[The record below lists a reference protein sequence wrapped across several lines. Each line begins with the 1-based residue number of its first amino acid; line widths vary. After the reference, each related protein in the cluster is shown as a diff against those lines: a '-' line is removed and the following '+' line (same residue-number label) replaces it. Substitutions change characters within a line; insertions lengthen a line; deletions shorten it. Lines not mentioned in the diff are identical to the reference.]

1 MARRQVMAATLAVVA
16 GLLALGGVTAALVTA
31 PDDGE
36 VVVRYAALGDSYTS
50 GPFIPDQ
57 ASAPP
62 RCRRSTRNYPRLVA
76 ARLGASLRD
85 VSCTG
90 ATTVHMTEPQSLRG
104 GERNRPQLAAVTP
117 GTDLVS
123 IGIGG
128 NDAGFGAVVHD
139 CLAAAPSARPCQQV
153 YAGPA
158 GDEISRRIAQV
169 AERID
174 AVLAELRRRAPRA
187 RVYLVG
193 YPAILPDSGTGCWSV
208 LPIVAAD
215 VPYLRDKAR
224 ELNAM
229 LAARA
234 AAGGA
239 TFVDTYGPS
248 VGHDACAA
256 PDVRWVEPLA
266 PVAPAAPIHP
276 NQAGMRATARAVVR
290 AMGGPSAARA
300 AGHAARTG
308 P

>member
-1 MARRQVMAATLAVVA
+1 MAATLAVVV
-16 GLLALGGVTAALVTA
+16 GLLGLGGVTAALNTA
-31 PDDGE
+31 PAGGGP
-36 VVVRYAALGDSYTS
+36 VIRYVALGDSYTS

-57 ASAPP
+57 VADPA
-62 RCRRSTRNYPRLVA
+62 RCRRSERNYPRLVA
-76 ARLGASLRD
+76 TRLGASLRD

-90 ATTVHMTEPQSLRG
+90 ASTVHMTEPQSLRG
-104 GERNRPQLAAVTP
+104 GERNGPQLAAVTP
-117 GTDLVS
+117 DTDLVS

-128 NDAGFGAVVHD
+128 NDAGFGAVVHN
-139 CLAAAPSARPCQQV
+139 CLAAAPSARPCQQL
-153 YAGPA
+153 YTGRT
-158 GDEISRRIAQV
+158 GDEISRRIAEV
-169 AERID
+169 ADRVD
-174 AVLAELRRRAPRA
+174 AVLAEVRRRAPAA

-256 PDVRWVEPLA
+256 PGVRWVEPLA

-290 AMGGPSAARA
+290 AMGGPPWART
-300 AGHAARTG
+300 AGHEGRTG